1 MPNRCLDVPSSN
13 PAPTKQQT
21 CAPAKTTAQGV
32 SPPRLNHHLPRH
44 RGRRSCNARAHKRGA
59 LEQPAALSVP
69 LALLRS
75 QMVRVRV
82 DLDRLRSP
90 APREQGERDAGTSV
104 VAAARR
110 GGRRTTATRPCRRP
124 RAQQAVVTTATL
136 LATQRP
142 EPVRSNSVILDL
154 FATFYFFFARPLLRA
169 RSRAAQSSESVAVA
183 LAASGALAERATAS
197 EHKSRDD
204 LAFLAW

>member
-1 MPNRCLDVPSSN
+1 
-13 PAPTKQQT
+13 
-21 CAPAKTTAQGV
+21 
-32 SPPRLNHHLPRH
+32 
-44 RGRRSCNARAHKRGA
+44 
-59 LEQPAALSVP
+59 
-69 LALLRS
+69 
-75 QMVRVRV
+75 MVRVRV

-124 RAQQAVVTTATL
+124 RAQQAVVTNNPSNA
-136 LATQRP
+136 P